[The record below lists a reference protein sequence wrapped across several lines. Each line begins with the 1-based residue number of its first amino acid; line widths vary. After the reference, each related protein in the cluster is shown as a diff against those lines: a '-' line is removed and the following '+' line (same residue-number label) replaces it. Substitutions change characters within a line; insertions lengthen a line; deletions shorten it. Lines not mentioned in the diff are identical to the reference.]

1 MSEYITKEAKESAI
15 KAINGCVDA
24 LTNEPGLPY
33 KLGSL
38 TFDYIVKCLVEYRK
52 IIEKELSEITNDD
65 VNSSSS
71 AADTNEFTRSD
82 VKVYRVHFTDES
94 GQGAIDCFDR
104 NEANDLMYVL
114 GEDKEHISWDIWL
127 EYLEN

>member
-1 MSEYITKEAKESAI
+1 MSEYITKSAKESAI
-15 KAINGCVDA
+15 KTISGCVDA
-24 LTNEPGLPY
+24 LENEPGLGA

-38 TFDYIVKCLVEYRK
+38 TLDYTVKFLVEYRK
-52 IIEKELSEITNDD
+52 IIEKELSEITNTD

-71 AADTNEFTRSD
+71 AVGDNEFTRSD
-82 VKVYRVHFTDES
+82 VKVYRVHFTDET

-104 NEANDLMYVL
+104 NEANDLMYIL

-127 EYLEN
+127 EYLGN